1 MGRVKEQLLNEYEF
15 TNDMVTADYAYQHEL
30 WQKSK
35 EYVNMV
41 NDELIDTQSIY
52 SKSNIDEAVC
62 YAFKGVDVSQSEVGS
77 DVYSKLIYGKIK
89 EYLNK

>member
-41 NDELIDTQSIY
+41 NEELIDTQTTY
-52 SKSNIDEAVC
+52 SKSDVKKSVYYAFEAVQ
-62 YAFKGVDVSQSEVGS
+62 VTQSEVGS
-77 DVYSKLIYGKIK
+77 DVYGKLIYENIL
-89 EYLNK
+89 EYLNR

>member
-1 MGRVKEQLLNEYEF
+1 MGRVKEQLLNEPQNEV
-15 TNDMVTADYAYQHEL
+15 DTADFAYQFEL

-41 NDELIDTQSIY
+41 NEELIDTQTTY
-52 SKSNIDEAVC
+52 SKSDVKKAVY
-62 YAFKGVDVSQSEVGS
+62 YAFSAVQVTQSEVGLH
-77 DVYSKLIYGKIK
+77 VYGKLIYENIL

>member
-1 MGRVKEQLLNEYEF
+1 MGRVKEQLLNEHQNETDTTDF
-15 TNDMVTADYAYQHEL
+15 AYQFEL

-41 NDELIDTQSIY
+41 NEELIDTQTTY
-52 SKSNIDEAVC
+52 SKSDVKEAVY
-62 YAFKGVDVSQSEVGS
+62 YAFEAVVVSQSEVGS
-77 DVYSKLIYGKIK
+77 DIYSKLIYGKII

>member
-1 MGRVKEQLLNEYEF
+1 MGRVKEQLLNEHQNE
-15 TNDMVTADYAYQHEL
+15 TDTADYAYQFEL

-35 EYVNMV
+35 EYLNMV
-41 NDELIDTQSIY
+41 NDELMDTQPIY

-62 YAFKGVDVSQSEVGS
+62 YAFKGVEVSQSEVGS

-89 EYLNK
+89 EYLNR